1 LGQLQEIEDTV
12 VALGYQ
18 IIAISPD
25 RPEKLKAGP
34 KTEGVKYLLLSDSN
48 VSAAKAFGLAYRVDT
63 NTVKKYIQFGIDLED
78 ASGETHH
85 ILPVPAAYVVGTD
98 GIINFEYINPNYKV
112 RIDPELLLKAAEIG
126 LKD

>member
-1 LGQLQEIEDTV
+1 M
-12 VALGYQ
+12 ALGYQ

>member
-12 VALGYQ
+12 VALGHQ

>member
-1 LGQLQEIEDTV
+1 MGQLQEIEDTV